1 LLLAV
6 LVVILLPETRL
17 TSAVLVISL
26 QTDGFGFSDGLT
38 TSLLILQSDFFLF
51 AAEATVP

>member
-17 TSAVLVISL
+17 TSALLVIFL

-38 TSLLILQSDFFLF
+38 TSLLILQSDFALF